1 MGGSGMG
8 DGHEICVVVPCFNE
22 EHGIEATLR
31 SLLAQSDRGFSLVVV
46 DNGSTDGTVARVA
59 AFRDAHPA
67 LDLRLIVEP
76 QKGTGAAADTGF
88 RYAIARGARYIARTD
103 ADCLA
108 HPDWIR
114 RIRRGFGPE
123 GLEFVIGKIVPRTD
137 DLPLSRADRLALPV
151 ILGIAENFGRLFR
164 HGRQFKYPYIMVAGN
179 NLALTA
185 DLYLRAGGFPRTRIE
200 QAHEDKVLSER
211 IRQLTRR
218 AAKRNDVI
226 VYNSIR
232 RVRRYGYLR
241 TLLWYWDHK
250 YRPADV
256 DIR

>member
-1 MGGSGMG
+1 MRDDGGRG
-8 DGHEICVVVPCFNE
+8 GHDLYVVVPCFNE

-31 SLLAQSDRGFSLVVV
+31 SLLAQSDRGFRLVVV
-46 DNGSTDGTVARVA
+46 DNGSTDGTVASVA
-59 AFRDAHPA
+59 AFQEAHPT
-67 LDLRLIVEP
+67 LDLQLIVEP

-88 RYAIARGARYIARTD
+88 RYAIAQGARYIARTD
-103 ADCLA
+103 ADCLP

-123 GLEFVIGKIVPRTD
+123 GLEFVIGRIVPRTD
-137 DLPLSRADRLALPV
+137 DLRLSRADRLALPV

-200 QAHEDKVLSER
+200 EAHEDKVLSER

-218 AAKRNDVI
+218 AAKRDDVI

>member
-114 RIRRGFGPE
+114 HIRRGFGPE